1 MSAPVRDSFGQLL
14 RRYRLAAG
22 YSQERLAAL
31 SRLGVHTIA
40 DLERGV
46 SLFPHAHTVESLA
59 DALHLTGP
67 IRASFATAAR
77 RPGALS
83 TQEQAPTPERD
94 GPAFV
99 GRARELA
106 ASERFLAGDGRS

>member
-1 MSAPVRDSFGQLL
+1 MSAPGRDSFGQLV

-40 DLERGV
+40 DLERGA

-59 DALHLTGP
+59 DALHLTGS
-67 IRASFATAAR
+67 IRASFASAAR
-77 RPGALS
+77 RPGAS
-83 TQEQAPTPERD
+83 YAQNQTPPTGRD

-99 GRARELA
+99 
-106 ASERFLAGDGRS
+106 